1 MRPAAATGGGEL
13 DDSAISRGRFT
24 ADGENHLDRAS
35 GMMLE
40 TRERTFR
47 MMELLGSS
55 SGLLSVLALST
66 DAAAAAVVAIAG
78 DRLPEP

>member
-1 MRPAAATGGGEL
+1 MV
-13 DDSAISRGRFT
+13 SAVSRGRFT
-24 ADGENHLDRAS
+24 AEGENHLDSAS

-55 SGLLSVLALST
+55 SGLLSVLVLST
-66 DAAAAAVVAIAG
+66 EFEAAVVAIG
-78 DRLPEP
+78 DRLPWNISGSQSVKLILESL